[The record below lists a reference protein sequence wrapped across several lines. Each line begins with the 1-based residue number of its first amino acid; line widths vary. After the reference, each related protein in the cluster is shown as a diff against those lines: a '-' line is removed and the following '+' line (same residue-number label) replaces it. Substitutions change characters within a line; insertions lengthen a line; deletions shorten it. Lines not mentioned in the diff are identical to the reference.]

1 MELKS
6 LGTFNHAGRPI
17 DTIRF
22 ETINGK
28 QIKYQSIG
36 SDDLIAMPVQSIVK
50 IAVDPHP
57 DYFTALDKLVPF
69 AIKAMDLGKNWQ
81 VESSIGSL
89 RLEWSYNN
97 TTEKYIY
104 KIAEITIFRSSDISE
119 IPIDR
124 SLKFGGIIIDDIPWE
139 VRDAIEDI
147 LDQAWFYCT
156 GKKTAQLNL
165 FEMPTQEPRAT
176 QTLAEKAELIDR
188 IIKKDVPE
196 EVIEKAIAEAVD
208 RKRKAVSM
216 KLKNM
221 GVENYRI
228 EDYLG
233 DAADNPS
240 VEGFHDWQ
248 CEPDQQQPIA
258 QKRTR
263 SKAKKEAVPA

>member
-1 MELKS
+1 MLHLPTANAPQIITSQKAMELKA

-22 ETINGK
+22 EAINGK
-28 QIKYQSIG
+28 NIKFKAIG
-36 SDDLIAMPVQSIVK
+36 NNNLIAMPVTSEVK
-50 IAVDPHP
+50 IAVDPHS

-69 AIKAMDLGKNWQ
+69 AIKVMKLEKDWLPI
-81 VESSIGSL
+81 SSIGSL

-97 TTEKYIY
+97 TAEKYTY

-147 LDQAWFYCT
+147 FDQAWFYCT

-176 QTLAEKAELIDR
+176 QTLAAIQEPVKKELLD
-188 IIKKDVPE
+188 
-196 EVIEKAIAEAVD
+196 
-208 RKRKAVSM
+208 
-216 KLKNM
+216 L
-221 GVENYRI
+221 GVKSFYI
-228 EDYLG
+228 EDYFGVAGETPSALG
-233 DAADNPS
+233 FAA
-240 VEGFHDWQ
+240 WQ
-248 CEPDQQQPIA
+248 AEEIETEIPAIA

>member
-22 ETINGK
+22 EAINGK

-69 AIKAMDLGKNWQ
+69 AIKVMDLGKNWQ

-97 TTEKYIY
+97 TTEKYTY

-165 FEMPTQEPRAT
+165 FEMPNPEPRAT
-176 QTLAEKAELIDR
+176 QTLASIQEPVKKELLD
-188 IIKKDVPE
+188 
-196 EVIEKAIAEAVD
+196 
-208 RKRKAVSM
+208 
-216 KLKNM
+216 L
-221 GVENYRI
+221 GVKSFYI
-228 EDYLG
+228 EDYFGFAGESPSALG
-233 DAADNPS
+233 FAAWQSEEDA
-240 VEGFHDWQ
+240 E
-248 CEPDQQQPIA
+248 QPTMA
-258 QKRTR
+258 QSGASLKDTAKAVVTDAISRSKGTR
-263 SKAKKEAVPA
+263 SKAKKEAVTA